1 MEAEVSHTTRVRM
14 LRATPEPSTESVTVS
29 SWLKMPIVDT
39 SYSTRLHVASLDSS
53 QNNYLSHI
61 KLSRA
66 VITPSTGHLTL
77 KINEHIF
84 PLQMPELY
92 YY

>member
-1 MEAEVSHTTRVRM
+1 MEAEVSNATRVQMWRS
-14 LRATPEPSTESVTVS
+14 TPKPSTESVTVNS
-29 SWLKMPIVDT
+29 SLKMPMVDT

-61 KLSRA
+61 KLSRG

-77 KINEHIF
+77 KINERIF
-84 PLQMPELY
+84 TPQMPELY
-92 YY
+92 